1 MQRGRR
7 GKASWNANDFFKIM
21 YLVHKLFATLIFIKI
36 HVNLKTI
43 SFVHLVYN
51 YTGLLTIEFP
61 LKSDMLSRE
70 LILAYV
76 LLVLCH
82 ICDSIDTNLWSSC
95 VTSNKIKIYFL
106 FYSFLHVVELPQPIC
121 PQCTLSLPLKTSE
134 NYKVFWCFQ
143 WVEKVCIGN
152 KWTKYV

>member
-1 MQRGRR
+1 
-7 GKASWNANDFFKIM
+7 M

-82 ICDSIDTNLWSSC
+82 ICDSIDTNL
-95 VTSNKIKIYFL
+95 
-106 FYSFLHVVELPQPIC
+106 
-121 PQCTLSLPLKTSE
+121 
-134 NYKVFWCFQ
+134 
-143 WVEKVCIGN
+143 
-152 KWTKYV
+152 